1 MTTVVAPSSKRVI
14 GSSAAICPISA
25 NSLATALNSTG
36 DRGETIAALRH
47 PFDWLVTGHCQ
58 VFVRKAA

>member
-1 MTTVVAPSSKRVI
+1 MTTVVAPSDKHVI

-25 NSLATALNSTG
+25 NSLATAFRSIG
-36 DRGETIAALRH
+36 DRGGTIAALRH

-58 VFVRKAA
+58 LFVRKAG